1 MLNQAKPASVS
12 GSNNGRTLVLLLTSS
27 NPPPWIRMAAGN
39 GPGPSGTCRSRS
51 NGMLSGRPYSTSF
64 LSKGAAA
71 SEAAQ
76 ATART
81 KVVVR
86 MEGLYQ
92 WRTARRRAAI
102 RQHQQ
107 WSGHAG
113 KVVMHGAMRGE
124 CTQRAHDVARLPGAG
139 NSSSL
144 DGDGDTALRIHATHG
159 ELQRNRRP
167 HGRIFGN

>member
-1 MLNQAKPASVS
+1 MADCQAQMVRPQQITA
-12 GSNNGRTLVLLLTSS
+12 GRD
-27 NPPPWIRMAAGN
+27 
-39 GPGPSGTCRSRS
+39 
-51 NGMLSGRPYSTSF
+51 
-64 LSKGAAA
+64 
-71 SEAAQ
+71 
-76 ATART
+76 
-81 KVVVR
+81 
-86 MEGLYQ
+86 
-92 WRTARRRAAI
+92 

-113 KVVMHGAMRGE
+113 KVVMHGAMRNE